1 MVRPAGLT
9 ILFFETSLRSSEAA
23 SHRIASIRIF
33 RSQSVTG
40 EHYLALPGP
49 LSGAVINSSD
59 SGLRP
64 LGSLPRASYHS
75 RLGYNSFKKEPPLRS
90 LQSALRRSSSL
101 AVLAAGASAL
111 VLGLAGPVA
120 AQSIPGPLK
129 VTDSGPSGSPG
140 YAIKGITGYQN
151 DTGVFGYGTVAS
163 SAINID
169 GIVGYVQTQQS
180 VGVVGWAQSSGT
192 SAYGVYGY
200 SATGPG
206 VYGFNANGAIAS
218 IYGVS
223 TASGGYAMYGSAT
236 SGVGV
241 YGDSGG
247 EDGVFGTTETTA
259 TTSGYGGVGGRD
271 ESAACCNWGV
281 WGVSNA
287 GGGLYGASYAS
298 GGTGGAGILA
308 YAYDGSDSI
317 DSYAYGESTF
327 GINAYNDNGLV
338 AGYFEAG
345 DGSFNSEGGMG
356 YFGVI
361 ATNETSGS
369 GAILASFNGV
379 GAEVYGQNGGA
390 ATPVLAAE
398 EDTAGMYAFST
409 YNDTSGN
416 SGGPGLN
423 NESFIVSDTA
433 NASQAAFPN
442 GADVN
447 ISGDLYVTGFIY
459 DNCSFSFP
467 QTGGSAGCDTV
478 PAVVRPTSSGTKVHA
493 YSTTASLP
501 TMEDFGE
508 GQLVNGQAVIP
519 LEHTFASTIDRT
531 RSYLVFITPEGDSHG
546 LFVATKTASGFTVR
560 ESMGGHSTL
569 AFQYRIVAHP
579 YGDSSTRLSSVIA
592 KSRGMSAGH
601 RLAHPLMARSAQLAS
616 ILSKAKTLRSKN
628 GHLTPHIPAR
638 QARPTTPVVNAVLR
652 KY

>member
-1 MVRPAGLT
+1 
-9 ILFFETSLRSSEAA
+9 
-23 SHRIASIRIF
+23 
-33 RSQSVTG
+33 
-40 EHYLALPGP
+40 
-49 LSGAVINSSD
+49 
-59 SGLRP
+59 
-64 LGSLPRASYHS
+64 
-75 RLGYNSFKKEPPLRS
+75 LRS

-101 AVLAAGASAL
+101 AILAAGASAL

-140 YAIKGITGYQN
+140 YAIKGITGFAN

-180 VGVVGWAQSSGT
+180 VGVVGWAASTGT

-223 TASGGYAMYGSAT
+223 TAAGGYAMYGSAT

-247 EDGVFGTTETTA
+247 SDGVFGTTEVTGG
-259 TTSGYGGVGGRD
+259 GYGGVGGRD
-271 ESAACCNWGV
+271 NSSAAGNFGT
-281 WGVSNA
+281 WGVSAN
-287 GGGLYGASYAS
+287 GGGLYGASYGP
-298 GGTGGAGILA
+298 GGTTGVAGIFA
-308 YAYDGSDSI
+308 YAFEGSDSL
-317 DSYAYGESTF
+317 DAFAYDESFF
-327 GINAYNDNGLV
+327 GVNSYNDNGIT
-338 AGYFEAG
+338 AGWFEAG
-345 DGSFNSEGGMG
+345 NGSYGSEGGAG
-356 YFGVI
+356 VFGLI
-361 ATNETSGS
+361 ATNDTSGA
-369 GAILASFNGV
+369 GAIFAEEGGT
-379 GAEVYGQNGGA
+379 GAEITGENGAA

-416 SGGPGLN
+416 SGGPGPN
-423 NESFIVSDTA
+423 NESFVVSDTA
-433 NASQAAFPN
+433 YYSGAGFTD

-447 ISGDLYVTGFIY
+447 ISGDLYISGFIY
-459 DNCSFSFP
+459 DNCVLTFP
-467 QTGGSAGCDTV
+467 QTSGADCDDV
-478 PAVVRPTSSGTKVHA
+478 PSTIRPTSSGTKVHA
-493 YSTTASLP
+493 YTTTASLP

-508 GQLVNGQAVIP
+508 GQLVNGQAAVP
-519 LEHTFASTIDRT
+519 LEHTFASTIDKT

-546 LFVATKTASGFTVR
+546 LFVATKSASGFTVR

-579 YGDSSTRLSSVIA
+579 YGDNSTRLSNVVA
-592 KSRGMSAGH
+592 KPRGTLGGH
-601 RLAHPLMARSAQLAS
+601 RLAHPLMDRSPQFAS
-616 ILSKAKTLRSKN
+616 LVAKAKTQRLKN
-628 GHLTPHIPAR
+628 GHLTVHTPAR
-638 QARPTTPVVNAVLR
+638 MARPAAPVVNAVLR
-652 KY
+652 KE

>member
-1 MVRPAGLT
+1 M
-9 ILFFETSLRSSEAA
+9 RS
-23 SHRIASIRIF
+23 I
-33 RSQSVTG
+33 
-40 EHYLALPGP
+40 
-49 LSGAVINSSD
+49 
-59 SGLRP
+59 
-64 LGSLPRASYHS
+64 
-75 RLGYNSFKKEPPLRS
+75 
-90 LQSALRRSSSL
+90 QSALRRSSSL

-180 VGVVGWAQSSGT
+180 VGVVGWAQSTGT

-223 TASGGYAMYGSAT
+223 TATGGYAMYGSAT

-247 EDGVFGTTETTA
+247 QDGVFGTTETTA
-259 TTSGYGGVGGRD
+259 TAEGFGGVGGRD
-271 ESAACCNWGV
+271 NSPACCNWGT
-281 WGVSNA
+281 WGVSA
-287 GGGLYGASYAS
+287 YGGGVYAASSAP
-298 GGTGGAGILA
+298 GGTGGAGLYS
-308 YAYDGSDSI
+308 YAFEGSDSI
-317 DSYAYGESTF
+317 DSYAYDGATF
-327 GINAYNDNGLV
+327 GVNAYNDNGLI

-345 DGSFNSEGGMG
+345 NGSYNSEGGMG
-356 YFGVI
+356 YFGLL
-361 ATNETSGS
+361 ATNDTSEA
-369 GAILASFNGV
+369 GAILASFDGV

-398 EDTAGMYAFST
+398 EETAGMYAFST

-416 SGGPGLN
+416 SGGPGAN

-433 NASQAAFPN
+433 YYSGAGFTD

-447 ISGDLYVTGFIY
+447 ISGDLYISGFIY
-459 DNCSFSFP
+459 DNCNLTFP
-467 QTGGSAGCDTV
+467 ITSGTECDSV

-508 GQLVNGQAVIP
+508 GQLINGQAAIP

-546 LFVATKTASGFTVR
+546 LFVATKSASGFTVR

-579 YGDSSTRLSSVIA
+579 YGDNSTRLSAVVT
-592 KSRGMSAGH
+592 KPHGMSAGH
-601 RLAHPLMARSAQLAS
+601 RLAHPLMARSTQLAS
-616 ILSKAKTLRSKN
+616 ILSKAKVQHSKY
-628 GHLTPHIPAR
+628 GHLTAHIPAR
-638 QARPTTPVVNAVLR
+638 QARPGAPVVNAVLR